1 MRGVLSAVVSSL
13 PEKGCVLCGEC
24 LVFVVRCVVGDVDV
38 DPPHPLWV
46 SIRANAVPTLSSK
59 RYPNVRG
66 LSDVKIAPQ
75 RLSLTLL
82 AGLLL
87 EHLSL

>member
-1 MRGVLSAVVSSL
+1 M
-13 PEKGCVLCGEC
+13 
-24 LVFVVRCVVGDVDV
+24 VFVVRCVVGDVDV

-66 LSDVKIAPQ
+66 LSDVNITVIPD
-75 RLSLTLL
+75 
-82 AGLLL
+82 
-87 EHLSL
+87 

>member
-1 MRGVLSAVVSSL
+1 MSGGLSAVVSSL
-13 PEKGCVLCGEC
+13 PKKGCVLFGEC

-46 SIRANAVPTLSSK
+46 SIRANAVPTLSFK

-66 LSDVKIAPQ
+66 LSDVNKF
-75 RLSLTLL
+75 
-82 AGLLL
+82 
-87 EHLSL
+87 